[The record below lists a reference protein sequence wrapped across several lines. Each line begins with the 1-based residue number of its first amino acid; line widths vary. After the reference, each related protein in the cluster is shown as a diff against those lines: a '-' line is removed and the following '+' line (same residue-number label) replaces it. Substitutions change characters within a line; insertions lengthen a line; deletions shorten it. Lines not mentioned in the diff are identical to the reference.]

1 MVKYQR
7 LTDSKYNQYR
17 DNMNLFNKVIYE
29 DLYSF
34 LKGHTAPYDKYS
46 ADFVL
51 STKSPHHYEYFR
63 ILKPNAIALFD
74 EWYPILAV
82 MLEEQDRRILR
93 NIGDDLR
100 HAGDAIELTWAATQ
114 LRKVVSLYLQ
124 RQRST

>member
-1 MVKYQR
+1 MVKYEH
-7 LTDSKYNQYR
+7 LTDNRYKQYR
-17 DNMNLFNKVIYE
+17 DNMNDFEKVVYE
-29 DLYSF
+29 ELYFF

-51 STKSPHHYEYFR
+51 STKSPHHNEYFK

-74 EWYPILAV
+74 EWYPLLAV
-82 MLEEQDRRILR
+82 MLEAQDRNLLR

-100 HAGDAIELTWAATQ
+100 CAQDAIELTWAATQ

-124 RQRST
+124 KQRSE